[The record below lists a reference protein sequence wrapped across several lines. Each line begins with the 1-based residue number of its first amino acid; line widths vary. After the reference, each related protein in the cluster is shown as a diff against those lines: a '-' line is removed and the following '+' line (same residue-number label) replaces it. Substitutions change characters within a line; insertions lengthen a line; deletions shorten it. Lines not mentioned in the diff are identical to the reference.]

1 MFFLKGLFFFRNP
14 GIPHL
19 EEKIQSLETKLVN
32 QFEKLGSVE
41 NQLDKIT
48 TFLQSAIKKNW
59 HL

>member
-48 TFLQSAIKKNW
+48 TFLQSAIKKN
-59 HL
+59 